1 MEPRGTQLRVRVQ
14 PLSCWH
20 LFFPYCCWCLH
31 FCTQTVYASLS
42 LSRSSMILSQLN
54 LGTPIHP
61 LGISH
66 MSVIIHVVWSQSR
79 AKLWSSLGLKPFG
92 QIRAIKFGLTLDV
105 EPSQMRCVGLGD
117 QKWKNFR
124 TTQLPS
130 FHHKPPE
137 VSDPESRQTISLH
150 CPQTHFQGVS
160 VSLGDVVED
169 AGPSGDNTGVTLRL
183 EKLPLSQIIDEA
195 WLLGEENLCPEFYRT
210 QLC

>member
-1 MEPRGTQLRVRVQ
+1 MEPCGTQPRVQ
-14 PLSCWH
+14 PSSCWH

-31 FCTQTVYASLS
+31 LCTQTVYASLS

-54 LGTPIHP
+54 LGTPIQP
-61 LGISH
+61 WGIVHLSI
-66 MSVIIHVVWSQSR
+66 IIHVVWSQSR

-92 QIRAIKFGLTLDV
+92 QIRAIKFDLTLDV
-105 EPSQMRCVGLGD
+105 EPSQMRCVNLYCSPGD

-160 VSLGDVVED
+160 VGF
-169 AGPSGDNTGVTLRL
+169 GGCGRRCWY
-183 EKLPLSQIIDEA
+183 I
-195 WLLGEENLCPEFYRT
+195 WG
-210 QLC
+210 